1 MHRGSGEYFRKNYE
15 TKVWGTGMSSV
26 VRVQLE
32 KLLTQLRCDLLQA
45 GEIEFADLALIG
57 VAEAAVLRG
66 SVGSQVALAEDIF
79 KVADA
84 QLRAFQRLQKLC
96 HMA

>member
-15 TKVWGTGMSSV
+15 TKLWGTRISSV

-32 KLLTQLRCDLLQA
+32 EFLSQFRCDLFQA

-57 VAEAAVLRG
+57 VAQPAVFCG
-66 SVGSQVALAEDIF
+66 SVGSQVALAENLF
-79 KVADA
+79 EVADA
-84 QLRAFQRLQKLC
+84 
-96 HMA
+96 